1 MVIGI
6 IALILLWLVV
16 ITIIFMM
23 LNEFLEKII
32 FEKIIF
38 EKIIFEKIIDI
49 LLTVLFGMILASLVS
64 FLTYTIYETIF
75 K

>member
-6 IALILLWLVV
+6 ITLILLWLVV
-16 ITIIFMM
+16 ITTIFIM

-32 FEKIIF
+32 FDKIV
-38 EKIIFEKIIDI
+38 DI
-49 LLTVLFGMILASLVS
+49 LSTVSFGIILALLVS
-64 FLTYTIYETIF
+64 FLVYTTYEVIF

>member
-6 IALILLWLVV
+6 ITLILLWLVV
-16 ITIIFMM
+16 ITTIFIM

-32 FEKIIF
+32 FD
-38 EKIIFEKIIDI
+38 KIIDT
-49 LLTVLFGMILASLVS
+49 LLTVSFGIILALLVS
-64 FLTYTIYETIF
+64 FLVYTTYEVIF

>member
-6 IALILLWLVV
+6 ITLILLWLVV
-16 ITIIFMM
+16 ITTIFIM

-32 FEKIIF
+32 FD
-38 EKIIFEKIIDI
+38 KIIDI
-49 LLTVLFGMILASLVS
+49 LSTISFGIILALLVS
-64 FLTYTIYETIF
+64 FLVYTTYEVIF

>member
-6 IALILLWLVV
+6 ITLILLWLVV
-16 ITIIFMM
+16 ITTIFIM

-32 FEKIIF
+32 FD
-38 EKIIFEKIIDI
+38 KIIDI
-49 LLTVLFGMILASLVS
+49 LLTVSWGISLALLVS
-64 FLTYTIYETIF
+64 FLVYTTYEGIF

>member
-6 IALILLWLVV
+6 ITLILLWLVV
-16 ITIIFMM
+16 ITTIFIM

-32 FEKIIF
+32 FD
-38 EKIIFEKIIDI
+38 KIIDI
-49 LLTVLFGMILASLVS
+49 LLTVSFGIILALLVS
-64 FLTYTIYETIF
+64 FLMYTTYEVIF

>member
-16 ITIIFMM
+16 ITTIFIM

-32 FEKIIF
+32 FD
-38 EKIIFEKIIDI
+38 KIIDI
-49 LLTVLFGMILASLVS
+49 LLTVSFGIILALLVS
-64 FLTYTIYETIF
+64 FLMYTTYEVIF

>member
-6 IALILLWLVV
+6 ITLILLWLVV
-16 ITIIFMM
+16 ITTIFIM

-32 FEKIIF
+32 FD
-38 EKIIFEKIIDI
+38 KIIDI
-49 LLTVLFGMILASLVS
+49 LLTVSFSIILALLVS
-64 FLTYTIYETIF
+64 FLVYTTYEVIF

>member
-6 IALILLWLVV
+6 ITLILLWLVV
-16 ITIIFMM
+16 ITTIFIM

-32 FEKIIF
+32 FD
-38 EKIIFEKIIDI
+38 KIIDI
-49 LLTVLFGMILASLVS
+49 LSTVSFGIILALLVS
-64 FLTYTIYETIF
+64 FLVYTTYEVIF

>member
-6 IALILLWLVV
+6 ITLILLWLVV
-16 ITIIFMM
+16 ITTIFIM

-32 FEKIIF
+32 FD
-38 EKIIFEKIIDI
+38 KIIDI
-49 LLTVLFGMILASLVS
+49 LLTVSFDIILALLVS
-64 FLTYTIYETIF
+64 FLVYTTYEVIF

>member
-23 LNEFLEKII
+23 LNEFL
-32 FEKIIF
+32 EKIIF

>member
-32 FEKIIF
+32 FEKII
-38 EKIIFEKIIDI
+38 DI

-64 FLTYTIYETIF
+64 FLTYTIYEIIF

>member
-6 IALILLWLVV
+6 ITLILLWLVV
-16 ITIIFMM
+16 ITTIFIM

-32 FEKIIF
+32 FD
-38 EKIIFEKIIDI
+38 KIIDI

-64 FLTYTIYETIF
+64 FLTYTTYEIIF